1 MSNMYNQNP
10 KKGSATIYNTPVK
23 KAVNE
28 NQTEEKDSVQQEIKL
43 LREAHV
49 TEITLG
55 NQTLRV
61 MDAGH
66 IQGVINMQEK
76 QFKDIK
82 QLQKTV
88 NTQNR
93 TIQALHQ
100 QMQNL
105 ERTVDE
111 LKSKL
116 NGNFL

>member
-1 MSNMYNQNP
+1 MNDMYKRNQR
-10 KKGSATIYNTPVK
+10 KGSSIYNIPVK
-23 KAVNE
+23 KNVNANE
-28 NQTEEKDSVQQEIKL
+28 TEKPTTPQPEIKL

-76 QFKDIK
+76 QMKDIQ
-82 QLQKTV
+82 QLQKTI
-88 NTQNR
+88 NNQAR
-93 TIQALHQ
+93 TIQLMHQ
-100 QMQNL
+100 NIQSL
-105 ERTVDE
+105 SREVDE
-111 LKSKL
+111 LKRKL

>member
-1 MSNMYNQNP
+1 MSNMYSQNP
-10 KKGSATIYNTPVK
+10 PKGSSTVYNTPK
-23 KAVNE
+23 TAVNE
-28 NQTEEKDSVQQEIKL
+28 NKTEEKDSVQQEIKL

-88 NTQNR
+88 NTQTR
-93 TIQALHQ
+93 VISSMSQAISS
-100 QMQNL
+100 L
-105 ERTVDE
+105 EREVDE
-111 LKSKL
+111 LKRKL
-116 NGNFL
+116 NGNYL

>member
-1 MSNMYNQNP
+1 MSNMYNQKPN
-10 KKGSATIYNTPVK
+10 KASRTIYNTPVK
-23 KAVNE
+23 KSAINE
-28 NQTEEKDSVQQEIKL
+28 TQKEKDPDQSEIKFL
-43 LREAHV
+43 QEAHI

-76 QFKDIK
+76 QHKDIK

-88 NTQNR
+88 NTNNR
-93 TIQALHQ
+93 TLQSMHQ
-100 QMQNL
+100 QIVSL
-105 ERTVDE
+105 EREVQE
-111 LKSKL
+111 LKGKL

>member
-1 MSNMYNQNP
+1 MSMYSNSKP
-10 KKGSATIYNTPVK
+10 KGTKTIYNTPTKNV
-23 KAVNE
+23 VNE
-28 NQTEEKDSVQQEIKL
+28 KEIEKKTPEQPEIKF

-66 IQGVINMQEK
+66 IQGVINMIEK
-76 QFKDIK
+76 HDTSIK

-88 NTQNR
+88 NTQNQTLRLIDQR
-93 TIQALHQ
+93 TQK
-100 QMQNL
+100 M
-105 ERTVDE
+105 ERDIE
-111 LKSKL
+111 DLKGKL